1 MKKLNLISP
10 FCFRSIVLLILITI
24 NVTAQPQWIS
34 SQVSSNN
41 GNSSSN
47 NPQFNRPS
55 GVLAGDLLLVVITKE
70 KGSQTTYNTPNGW
83 TLISNTNNSDRI
95 GMTTYY
101 RIVGSNEPS
110 SYSFI
115 RNSSTSS
122 GLYTASITVIRG
134 VNPNDPLGNT
144 NTSTGNSSTHASPA
158 VTGSLGSLV
167 VSLHTVNST
176 SAQTQSGTNMTE
188 RFQYRNG
195 SNATWSQFMGT
206 FETTVAGN
214 TGTRT
219 TTSGGTRRF
228 VTQQLEFKSKL
239 CPDSVSGVNTLTSAS
254 VVCPSTSVTLSLN
267 TPFTQAGISYQWQS
281 AAVGTSN
288 WQNITDAT
296 SATFNALITEALQ
309 FRCRIAC
316 ESLEAFSSP
325 VSVTLNPNTFNCY
338 CTVGSPTD
346 DATGITEVVFHT
358 LNQTST
364 GIPAYTS
371 YLDNPATIV
380 ESGSSYSMNVRVNT
394 AGNYTV
400 STSVWFDWN
409 QNGIFED
416 TERLDLGTATNQ
428 TNGLTSLSPLAI
440 PIPSQALAGET
451 VMRIRTTYNTNPTA
465 CGNQNYS
472 EAEDYKIRVVK
483 PQSWLGLT
491 SSNWN
496 DGSNWSEGIVPTAE
510 TVVSIGMTPFQPEIT
525 THAQAYSL
533 TVNTGGSLV
542 VKNAASLTIQ
552 GAVSVAA
559 DATMLL
565 ENGANLVQVQNV
577 SNSGSI
583 RVQKSTRSLL
593 RLDYVI
599 WSSPVLGSQ
608 TLKQFSPQTLDN
620 RFYAHQLPSN
630 TWEVANNQLP
640 FASAKGY
647 MIRVPNT
654 HPTTPTVW
662 TGQFVGTPQNGT
674 LTVSMP
680 APRNNNQ
687 NRYFLVGN
695 PYPSALDMKQFLDI
709 NAANIT
715 GVYYFYRKTNGVA
728 GRSGYFIK
736 SKNPNYNPNDP
747 TSPRFL
753 FTNNGEGIDQN
764 VIPSGQG
771 FFVEMAQG
779 ASQIVFTNA
788 MRVAV
793 ESGVLNRDAAQ
804 EAESNRYTLN
814 LTDTQGGFS
823 QIQVGH
829 YEATTAAYDSGF
841 DSPAFEDS
849 SLLLGSLIA
858 NQAETFAVQALEAF
872 DASVTVPLRFKTQT
886 AGTFTLTLAEVS
898 GLFAQEGTQVML
910 EDLTSGALHSLTEA
924 PFVFT
929 SEAGDFTSR
938 FRIVYQQ
945 TTLGLE
951 NPIALT
957 SQTLAYAQE
966 GNLYVKSSQE
976 SIRAIAVYNL
986 QGQLLT
992 KNLAFTDTQNVQMPL
1007 QHVQGQLVLVQ
1018 IQTADGK
1025 EKTHKVWVN

>member
-1 MKKLNLISP
+1 
-10 FCFRSIVLLILITI
+10 
-24 NVTAQPQWIS
+24 
-34 SQVSSNN
+34 
-41 GNSSSN
+41 
-47 NPQFNRPS
+47 
-55 GVLAGDLLLVVITKE
+55 
-70 KGSQTTYNTPNGW
+70 
-83 TLISNTNNSDRI
+83 
-95 GMTTYY
+95 
-101 RIVGSNEPS
+101 
-110 SYSFI
+110 
-115 RNSSTSS
+115 
-122 GLYTASITVIRG
+122 
-134 VNPNDPLGNT
+134 
-144 NTSTGNSSTHASPA
+144 
-158 VTGSLGSLV
+158 
-167 VSLHTVNST
+167 
-176 SAQTQSGTNMTE
+176 
-188 RFQYRNG
+188 
-195 SNATWSQFMGT
+195 
-206 FETTVAGN
+206 
-214 TGTRT
+214 
-219 TTSGGTRRF
+219 
-228 VTQQLEFKSKL
+228 
-239 CPDSVSGVNTLTSAS
+239 
-254 VVCPSTSVTLSLN
+254 
-267 TPFTQAGISYQWQS
+267 
-281 AAVGTSN
+281 
-288 WQNITDAT
+288 
-296 SATFNALITEALQ
+296 
-309 FRCRIAC
+309 
-316 ESLEAFSSP
+316 
-325 VSVTLNPNTFNCY
+325 
-338 CTVGSPTD
+338 
-346 DATGITEVVFHT
+346 
-358 LNQTST
+358 
-364 GIPAYTS
+364 
-371 YLDNPATIV
+371 
-380 ESGSSYSMNVRVNT
+380 
-394 AGNYTV
+394 
-400 STSVWFDWN
+400 
-409 QNGIFED
+409 
-416 TERLDLGTATNQ
+416 
-428 TNGLTSLSPLAI
+428 
-440 PIPSQALAGET
+440 
-451 VMRIRTTYNTNPTA
+451 
-465 CGNQNYS
+465 
-472 EAEDYKIRVVK
+472 
-483 PQSWLGLT
+483 
-491 SSNWN
+491 
-496 DGSNWSEGIVPTAE
+496 
-510 TVVSIGMTPFQPEIT
+510 PFQPEIT

-533 TVNTGGSLV
+533 TVDTGGSLV
-542 VKNAASLTIQ
+542 VKNGSSLTLQ

-559 DATMLL
+559 DGFMLI

-599 WSSPVLGSQ
+599 WSSPVSGSQ

-630 TWEVANNQLP
+630 TWVEANTQLP
-640 FASAKGY
+640 FAPAKGY

-793 ESGVLNRDAAQ
+793 ESGVLNRDGDS
-804 EAESNRYTLN
+804 EDTSNRYTLN
-814 LTDTQGGFS
+814 VTDAQGGFS

-829 YEATTAAYDSGF
+829 YEATTAAYDSGY
-841 DSPAFEDS
+841 DTPAFEDS

-858 NQAETFAVQALEAF
+858 NQTETFAVQALDAF

-886 AGTFTLTLAEVS
+886 AGTFTLTLADVS
-898 GLFAQEGTQVML
+898 GLFAQDGTQVML
-910 EDLTSGALHSLTEA
+910 EDLTSGVLHSLTEA

-929 SEAGDFTSR
+929 SEVGDFTSR

-951 NPIALT
+951 NPIAST
-957 SQTLAYAQE
+957 SPILAYAQE

-992 KNLAFTDTQNVQMPL
+992 QTQPLTEIANVQLPL
-1007 QHVQGQLVLVQ
+1007 NNVQSQLVLVQ
-1018 IQTADGK
+1018 VQT
-1025 EKTHKVWVN
+1025 V